1 MAWRDERPDVQL
13 HLPLQPAITPTGRD
27 QERRDPPVSGR
38 YRGLFASGVRHPP
51 RLQDLESADS
61 TKVAT
66 CAAFA
71 VLPPSD
77 FPSRQPRRSNADVA
91 IPFSIPMLVK
101 HRSQLNKVCCSR
113 ATNSS
118 LHDLT
123 RWSELCRMTWRARIS
138 HA

>member
-13 HLPLQPAITPTGRD
+13 HLPLQPAITPSGRD

-77 FPSRQPRRSNADVA
+77 FPPRRPQRNSEDVV
-91 IPFSIPMLVK
+91 IPFSLPCLESIDASLTKYAPTPATDTLL
-101 HRSQLNKVCCSR
+101 HNLTQL
-113 ATNSS
+113 
-118 LHDLT
+118 
-123 RWSELCRMTWRARIS
+123 M
-138 HA
+138 